1 MAKVTKA
8 QINEW
13 KEHYGEVF
21 ELEVDG
27 KKGYVRKPG
36 RKQLSYAS
44 TVSNSNGVIDS
55 IAFAEHILSACW
67 LGGDEEIKNND
78 DYFLAVV
85 PTLEELTQRAE
96 ARIKKL

>member
-8 QINEW
+8 QIEEW
-13 KEHYGEVF
+13 KANYGEIF
-21 ELEVDG
+21 ELEVSG

-55 IAFAEHILSACW
+55 IAFAEHILDACW
-67 LGGDEEIKNND
+67 LGGDEELKTND

-85 PTLEELTQRAE
+85 PTLEQLTERAE
-96 ARIKKL
+96 ASIKKL